1 MEKIVDIKDSPFPQ
15 SPVEATQYDGSKVI
29 QFRCYPGISCFN
41 ACCKNIDI
49 TLTPYDILRL
59 KRRLGVTSGEFL
71 REYTEPYEM
80 EKEGI
85 AGVKFKPVDGGT
97 ACRFMREEGCSVYED
112 RPTACRYYPV
122 ALLSMRR
129 QDEYTDIQSYALVK
143 EDHCKGHEVDRR
155 LTIADYRKEQGV
167 EEYDELARGWRQ
179 LILKKKSTGPA
190 IGAPSMKS
198 RQLYFMASYDIDTF
212 RDYVESEVFQELFA
226 LSAEEWTKILSTDT
240 ELMLFAFR
248 YLKQVLFG
256 EHTIPLNEE
265 LAKERLEKWR
275 KRQEELER
283 EAAEKRAKY
292 EQEML
297 EEGIDE
303 DASGLGYCPDEAES
317 CKKD

>member
-1 MEKIVDIKDSPFPQ
+1 
-15 SPVEATQYDGSKVI
+15 
-29 QFRCYPGISCFN
+29 
-41 ACCKNIDI
+41 
-49 TLTPYDILRL
+49 
-59 KRRLGVTSGEFL
+59 
-71 REYTEPYEM
+71 
-80 EKEGI
+80 
-85 AGVKFKPVDGGT
+85 
-97 ACRFMREEGCSVYED
+97 
-112 RPTACRYYPV
+112 
-122 ALLSMRR
+122 
-129 QDEYTDIQSYALVK
+129 
-143 EDHCKGHEVDRR
+143 
-155 LTIADYRKEQGV
+155 
-167 EEYDELARGWRQ
+167 
-179 LILKKKSTGPA
+179 
-190 IGAPSMKS
+190 MKS